1 MDRERDRLAGALIAG
16 HGRTVRRVRPR
27 LVVAALTCA
36 CAFALPALGRAGS
49 VHLEQYVATGSS
61 VQVSVVVR
69 RPASFSVLLRTR
81 TIGRTQLRLLGAH
94 APKGG
99 PLIDTKT
106 TACDGAAGSYY
117 CQSSFEPLPPGT
129 YTFRIVRRS
138 GFSTTVEL
146 TVRW

>member
-16 HGRTVRRVRPR
+16 HGRTVRRVRR
-27 LVVAALTCA
+27 VLVVAALTCA
-36 CAFALPALGRAGS
+36 CAFALPPLGHAGS

-117 CQSSFEPLPPGT
+117 CQASFEPLPPGT
-129 YTFRIVRRS
+129 YTFRILRRS

>member
-1 MDRERDRLAGALIAG
+1 
-16 HGRTVRRVRPR
+16 VRRD
-27 LVVAALTCA
+27 LAIAALVCA
-36 CAFALPALGRAGS
+36 CAFAAPAVARAGS

-81 TIGRTQLRLLGAH
+81 TVGRTQLRLLGAH

-106 TACDGAAGSYY
+106 FACDGAAGSWY
-117 CQSSFEPLPPGT
+117 CKASYEPLPKGA
-129 YTFRIVRRS
+129 YTWKIVWV
-138 GFSTTVEL
+138 GKPKAPAHVEL
-146 TVRW
+146 TLRW

>member
-1 MDRERDRLAGALIAG
+1 MIAVLA
-16 HGRTVRRVRPR
+16 
-27 LVVAALTCA
+27 CA
-36 CAFALPALGRAGS
+36 CAFASPAVARAGS

-81 TIGRTQLRLLGAH
+81 TVGRTQLRLLGTH
-94 APKGG
+94 APRGG

-106 TACDGAAGSYY
+106 TRCDGAAGSYY
-117 CQSSFEPLPPGT
+117 CQASYEPLPAGA